1 MNISNQPYRT
11 FQALLLLG
19 LFLFL
24 IGKIIS
30 NQLNWYINLRFITL
44 TQIGILFLAILA
56 LNSFHGSSAQAN
68 LRAG

>member
-1 MNISNQPYRT
+1 MSKRLYRI

-56 LNSFHGSSAQAN
+56 LTLFMEVR
-68 LRAG
+68 LKRTYVAG